1 MVNTWWYEKTEVTK
15 LLIALWTEDL
25 DLSLVFSEAILGSL
39 LASSIV
45 IVIVAAKRYGAIL

>member
-1 MVNTWWYEKTEVTK
+1 MVNTWWYEKTEVTN

-25 DLSLVFSEAILGSL
+25 DLSLLFSEAILGSL

-45 IVIVAAKRYGAIL
+45 MVIVAAKRYGAIL